1 MSSSCCF
8 WLSLDPI
15 QTDSP
20 ENKEKLLQKKLS
32 KHPTQTV
39 VLVFCIQKLINRLG
53 KKKIRLET
61 SPDKSFVGMICKVRS
76 GSEKNSFGSRAL
88 LSGSKFFRIL
98 DPTGISESLVKFF
111 GLKIFKIFFNC
122 SDVVLDR
129 GCSNLLTAGPRIL
142 NGKISGSGIN
152 FPDPQHCLPQ
162 RFLKHIL
169 L

>member
-1 MSSSCCF
+1 MRGQGGGGGLNNDDVYDVSGTAALWCVVDVLGTWLDGRHRWWNCSCSTSSMSSSCCF

-88 LSGSKFFRIL
+88 LSGSKFFS
-98 DPTGISESLVKFF
+98 DPGSNRYFWEL
-111 GLKIFKIFFNC
+111 GKIFWVKNI
-122 SDVVLDR
+122 
-129 GCSNLLTAGPRIL
+129 
-142 NGKISGSGIN
+142 
-152 FPDPQHCLPQ
+152 
-162 RFLKHIL
+162 
-169 L
+169 

>member
-88 LSGSKFFRIL
+88 LSGSKFFFRIL
-98 DPTGISESLVKFF
+98 DPTRISESLVHIF
-111 GLKIFKIFFNC
+111 GLKIFKFFLNC
-122 SDVVLDR
+122 SAVVLDR
-129 GCSNLLTAGPRIL
+129 GCSILLTAGPRIL
-142 NGKISGSGIN
+142 NGI
-152 FPDPQHCLPQ
+152 FPDPG
-162 RFLKHIL
+162 
-169 L
+169 